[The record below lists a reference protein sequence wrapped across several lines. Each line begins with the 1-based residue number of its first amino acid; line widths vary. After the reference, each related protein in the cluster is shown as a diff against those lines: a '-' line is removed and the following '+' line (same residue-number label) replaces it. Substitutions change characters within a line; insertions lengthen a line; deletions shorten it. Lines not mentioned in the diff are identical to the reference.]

1 MICIYIPKTERDLS
15 QKVHLAL
22 AIIRSGFKCNLVS
35 LRFRFLEKIFKIKK
49 KCNGMKKRI
58 RTICL

>member
-1 MICIYIPKTERDLS
+1 MERDLS